1 MASKEEIQELGKSI
15 ENSVQNSIQAGVQ
28 AVILPPDTKK
38 LIAEISQSFD
48 SQDIKKIEMA
58 LVKLEKITTQLGV
71 NLSEHN

>member
-38 LIAEISQSFD
+38 THSRN
-48 SQDIKKIEMA
+48 
-58 LVKLEKITTQLGV
+58 ITII
-71 NLSEHN
+71 